1 MSRGSG
7 KERYQLATSST
18 GASAR
23 HEGGG
28 GVQKPRGG
36 VTIHPYYIPLFPL
49 TAHHCIK
56 LKKTENTA

>member
-23 HEGGG
+23 HEEGGG
-28 GVQKPRGG
+28 GQKPRGG
-36 VTIHPYYIPLFPL
+36 ETINPYYIPLFPL
-49 TAHHCIK
+49 TAHH
-56 LKKTENTA
+56 